1 MPPTSLEPHSL
12 APEATFRYIGGDPA
26 LDLANTV
33 DWTHRGLEHDRLSDY
48 GRLVRWA
55 EGAGPVPAP
64 VAARLRQLAGG
75 RPREA
80 AAALEE
86 ARRVRAVL
94 HELFTTLAREG
105 RTGPGLDEFNRVLAG
120 VLRHQ
125 GLAPAARRRRT
136 HGEVAE
142 WSWAG
147 LGHELESVVW
157 PVVWSAASLLVS
169 DEADRIR
176 VCGGSDCGWLYVDRS
191 RNGFRRWCQMET
203 CGTREKTRRRRGRP
217 AGMHVIA

>member
-1 MPPTSLEPHSL
+1 MPPAALQPRSL
-12 APEATFRYIGGDPA
+12 APEVPFRYIGGDPA

-48 GRLVRWA
+48 GRLLRWA
-55 EGAGPVPAP
+55 EGAGAVPAP
-64 VAARLRQLAGG
+64 VAARLRQLAPG

-80 AAALEE
+80 AAALDE

-94 HELFTTLAREG
+94 NHLFTTLAREG
-105 RTGPGLDEFNRVLAG
+105 RTGPGLDRFNRVLTG

-125 GLAPAARRRRT
+125 RLAPVARRRRT
-136 HGEVAE
+136 HGAAAE

-147 LGHELESVVW
+147 LGDELESVLW

-169 DEADRIR
+169 TEAARIR
-176 VCGGSDCGWLYVDRS
+176 VCGGPDCGWLYVDRS
-191 RNGFRRWCQMET
+191 RNGLRRWCQMET
-203 CGTREKTRRRRGRP
+203 CGTREKTRRRRGRT
-217 AGMHVIA
+217 AGMHLIA